1 MSDCC
6 GVSKSVFL
14 MMKKHEKDDGP
25 CISGAR
31 SAKENEPIR
40 MAKKTLMTVPAS
52 AEKEVS
58 FNLSAGSFDDVTSTV
73 VNERGTIVEG
83 YKIMRLREKATLPE

>member
-52 AEKEVS
+52 AEKE
-58 FNLSAGSFDDVTSTV
+58 GS
-73 VNERGTIVEG
+73 
-83 YKIMRLREKATLPE
+83 